1 MIVDMIFNGR
11 ISDDEDDLDDLLF
24 ESELKSDNSET

>member
-24 ESELKSDNSET
+24 ESELKSDN